1 MTRSVTGFCVAAAFG
16 CAVTLAAQTPSRD
29 QQYGKTGDK
38 DKGHE
43 VTVTGCLSKGAD
55 GNFMLMN
62 ARAENK
68 PSTTTGTSGTTTAP
82 PATSS
87 STPSSTGNAMTWK
100 LEGGTDLE
108 KHVGHKVEVTGRTD
122 WTGPMDRSRNPGD
135 TTASAAPTTTDPNPN
150 PTTTTAGTQ
159 TPVGTS
165 GSTVDEQRYPKGSR
179 DTNQPKLEVTS
190 VKMISSSCQ

>member
-1 MTRSVTGFCVAAAFG
+1 MTRSVTGLCVAAAFG
-16 CAVTLAAQTPSRD
+16 CAVTLAAQTPAN

-68 PSTTTGTSGTTTAP
+68 PSTTTGTSGTTTTTP
-82 PATSS
+82 PATGSTSS
-87 STPSSTGNAMTWK
+87 STTAMTWK
-100 LEGGTDLE
+100 LEGGTDLD
-108 KHVGHKVEVTGRTD
+108 KHVGHKIEVTGRTD
-122 WTGPMDRSRNPGD
+122 WTGTMDRGRNPGD
-135 TTASAAPTTTDPNPN
+135 TTASAAPTTTEPANPN
-150 PTTTTAGTQ
+150 PTTTTAGTS
-159 TPVGTS
+159 TPIGTS
-165 GSTVDEQRYPKGSR
+165 GATTDEQRYPRGAR

>member
-1 MTRSVTGFCVAAAFG
+1 M
-16 CAVTLAAQTPSRD
+16 TLAAQTPAN

-68 PSTTTGTSGTTTAP
+68 PSTTTGTSGTTTTTP
-82 PATSS
+82 PASGSTSS
-87 STPSSTGNAMTWK
+87 STTAMTWK
-100 LEGGTDLE
+100 LEGGTDLD
-108 KHVGHKVEVTGRTD
+108 KHVGHKIEVTGRTD
-122 WTGPMDRSRNPGD
+122 WTGTMDRKPGD
-135 TTASAAPTTTDPNPN
+135 TTASAAPTTTEPANPN
-150 PTTTTAGTQ
+150 PTTTTAGTS

-165 GSTVDEQRYPKGSR
+165 GATTDEQRYPRGAR
-179 DTNQPKLEVTS
+179 ETNQPKLEVTS

>member
-1 MTRSVTGFCVAAAFG
+1 MTRSVTGLCVAAAFG
-16 CAVTLAAQTPSRD
+16 CAVTLAAQTPAN

-55 GNFMLMN
+55 GNFIIMN

-68 PSTTTGTSGTTTAP
+68 PSTTTGTSGTTTTTP
-82 PATSS
+82 PASGSTSS
-87 STPSSTGNAMTWK
+87 STTAMTWK
-100 LEGGTDLE
+100 LEGGTDLD
-108 KHVGHKVEVTGRTD
+108 KHVGHKIEVTGRTD
-122 WTGPMDRSRNPGD
+122 WTGTMDRKPGD
-135 TTASAAPTTTDPNPN
+135 TTASAAPTTTEPANPN
-150 PTTTTAGTQ
+150 PTTTTAGTS

-165 GSTVDEQRYPKGSR
+165 GATTDEQRYPRGAR
-179 DTNQPKLEVTS
+179 ETNQPKLEVTS